1 MEGKIVFG
9 PVPSRRLG
17 QSLGINNIPPK
28 ICSYSCVYCQ
38 IGRTKN
44 ISTERQVFYPVEKII
59 EEVSNTLER
68 LKENKETVDFL
79 SFVPDGEPTLDINIG
94 KEIAGLKKFKIKT
107 AVITNSSLLWR
118 EDVRQDLKEA
128 DLVSLKVDVA
138 GNKEAWEKINR
149 PASELD
155 YDAVLEGVKKFS
167 SFFKG
172 KLLTETLLVKDINDG
187 EEDIINT
194 TEFLAKIKPAV
205 AFIGIP
211 TRPPAETW
219 VMPPDEEKITAAY
232 RIFTEAGLNTEL
244 ITGGGTGSFG
254 FTGNAENDLLNIVSV
269 HPMSTG
275 QVEDFLKKAG
285 GSWDIVKKLLKEK
298 KIKEIVYLNQK
309 YYLKNFSK

>member
-1 MEGKIVFG
+1 MEEKIIFG

-59 EEVSNTLER
+59 EKVSNTLER

-118 EDVRQDLKEA
+118 EDVRRDLKKA
-128 DLVSLKVDVA
+128 DLVSLKIDVA
-138 GNKEAWEKINR
+138 GNKEVWEKINR
-149 PASELD
+149 PAPD
-155 YDAVLEGVKKFS
+155 INYDAVLDGIKKFS
-167 SFFKG
+167 AVFKG
-172 KLLTETLLVKDINDG
+172 KLLTETLLVKNINDN
-187 EEDIINT
+187 EKDMRNT
-194 TEFLAKIKPAV
+194 AEFLSEIKPAV

-211 TRPPAETW
+211 TRPPAEKW
-219 VMPPDEEKITAAY
+219 VLPPDEEKINRAY
-232 RIFTEAGLNTEL
+232 HLFGEYGLNTEL

-254 FTGNAENDLLNIVSV
+254 FTGDAEKDLLNIVSV
-269 HPMSTG
+269 HPMSKK

-285 GSWDIVKKLLKEK
+285 GSWDIVKKLLKDR